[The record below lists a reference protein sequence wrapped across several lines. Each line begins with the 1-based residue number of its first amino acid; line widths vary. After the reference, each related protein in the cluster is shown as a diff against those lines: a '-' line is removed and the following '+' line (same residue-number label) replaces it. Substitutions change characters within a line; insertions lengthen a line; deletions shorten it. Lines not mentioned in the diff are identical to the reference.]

1 MWFTVYS
8 CEIDATDQPRM
19 LVPIFSSCTK
29 LQNRLC
35 ICAPESRPIPMR
47 VNVQLLVANKEFF
60 SPKRKDR
67 GPQNC
72 KSERP
77 GLRAYGLWQ
86 QCLRASKSRSLDD
99 LSCNAFG
106 LRRTCFFWALG
117 RNWHPSCI
125 TDKCFTLIFKHN
137 DNIFRKTHIR
147 DLDLKKN

>member
-1 MWFTVYS
+1 MGFAVWFTVYS

-35 ICAPESRPIPMR
+35 ICAPDSR
-47 VNVQLLVANKEFF
+47 VQTYPFVRKCKTFNGQQGFF
-60 SPKRKDR
+60 SPKRKDS

-99 LSCNAFG
+99 LSCNAFR
-106 LRRTCFFWALG
+106 LRHTSPSWQL
-117 RNWHPSCI
+117 HPNSYG
-125 TDKCFTLIFKHN
+125 
-137 DNIFRKTHIR
+137 
-147 DLDLKKN
+147 

>member
-1 MWFTVYS
+1 MPSASPCNLLLVTSLYPVLAVWFTHVKLMKRINQGS
-8 CEIDATDQPRM
+8 LFAHFFIVLNSPG
-19 LVPIFSSCTK
+19 TK

-99 LSCNAFG
+99 LSCNAFR
-106 LRRTCFFWALG
+106 LRHTSPSWQL
-117 RNWHPSCI
+117 HPNSYG
-125 TDKCFTLIFKHN
+125 
-137 DNIFRKTHIR
+137 
-147 DLDLKKN
+147 